1 MESKWKR
8 SVFFWILAFS
18 FFLTAPVVIL
28 RARGYRFDLSRG
40 VFVYSGAITF
50 KTNPQDIEASIN
62 GEVNDSKKLDRINSS
77 YNITGLIPGDY
88 EIKISADGF
97 QPWSKKTDVHSG
109 VSSEFWNILLVRNN
123 YERTAY
129 ETGGVD
135 KFFLSPENDLAAY
148 AKNSTDSF
156 SVKIMNLEEKTLVNT
171 FDFPDW
177 QFLREEEKEN
187 IEWSPEADYLS
198 IPAEKPGES
207 SKHYYLIAD
216 LETESITNLNEF
228 LNLQDIR
235 SVRWDPQES
244 DFLFF
249 LSEKKL
255 YRTNIKNASETALIA
270 EDVTSFDLAAK
281 KYIYFV
287 KEPNNLVFQSDLEGQ
302 SIAQVTDTF
311 PDRTNPKIF
320 RTIYYDEDR
329 MAFIAENKDLF
340 IFNRGEHSDYFR
352 KIGSGVL
359 GTHFSDDGKKML
371 FWTDNEIFVYFLRD
385 WKVQPIREENEL
397 QTVTRYSEPIRNVQ
411 WFWDYEHAVFSTGRF
426 MKIIELDARDKR
438 NCMDI
443 TSTNI
448 EKPFMIY
455 NSFLEK
461 MYFTDSSG
469 DSTDLHSIV
478 FPEPATLFGFEI

>member
-8 SVFFWILAFS
+8 SAFFWILAFS

-40 VFVYSGAITF
+40 VFVYSGTITF

-62 GEVNDSKKLDRINSS
+62 GEINDSKKLDRINSS
-77 YNITGLIPGDY
+77 YNITGLVPGDY

-109 VSSEFWNILLVRNN
+109 VSSEFWNTLLVRNS
-123 YERTAY
+123 YERAAY
-129 ETGGVD
+129 ETGGIE
-135 KFFLSPENDLAAY
+135 KFFLSPENDSVAY
-148 AKNSTDSF
+148 AKNSDGNL
-156 SVKIMNLEEKTLVNT
+156 SVKIMDLEEKTLSNI
-171 FDFPDW
+171 FDFSGW
-177 QFLREEEKEN
+177 QLLREDEKEN

-198 IPAEKPGES
+198 IPVEKTQEPLT
-207 SKHYYLIAD
+207 HYYLIAD
-216 LETESITNLNEF
+216 LETEEITNLNELLGF
-228 LNLQDIR
+228 RDMR
-235 SVRWDPQES
+235 SVRWDPQEK
-244 DFLFF
+244 DYLFF

-255 YRTNIKNASETALIA
+255 YRANIKNVSETALIA

-281 KYIYFV
+281 KYIYFI
-287 KEPNNLVFQSDLEGQ
+287 KEPANLVFQSSLDGQ
-302 SIAQVTDTF
+302 SIIQTTDSF
-311 PDRTNPKIF
+311 PDGSNQKIF

-329 MAFIAENKDLF
+329 IAFIGENKDLF
-340 IFNRGEHSDYFR
+340 VYNRGEHEDYFK
-352 KIGSGVL
+352 KIGNGVL

-397 QTVTRYSEPIRNVQ
+397 QTITRYSEPIRNVQ
-411 WFWDYEHAVFSTGRF
+411 WFWDYEHVVFSTGRF
-426 MKIIELDARDKR
+426 IKIIELDGRDKR

-443 TSTNI
+443 ASTNI

-461 MYFTDSSG
+461 MYFTDASG
-469 DSTDLHSIV
+469 DSTDLHSIT
-478 FPEPATLFGFEI
+478 FPEPATLFGFQI